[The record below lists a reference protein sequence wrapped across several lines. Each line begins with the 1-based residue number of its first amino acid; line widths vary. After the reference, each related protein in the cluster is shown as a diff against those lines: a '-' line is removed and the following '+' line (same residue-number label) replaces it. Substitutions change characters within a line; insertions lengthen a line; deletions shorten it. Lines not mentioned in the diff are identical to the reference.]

1 MKTNL
6 VLLLVLVSLTFM
18 GCKDP
23 IPDPEQTVLILPE
36 DNTSCIYV
44 SQSSSTASVDFSWKQ
59 ALHTDEYKLVVKN
72 LTTNEQ
78 ITSITE
84 NTGLRL
90 TLTRGTPYQW
100 KVITTSE
107 LSNVETSSSNFSFY
121 LEAQQQVNYLP
132 FPARLLSPQNDEI
145 VTLTNGRYDFSW
157 QGEDIDNDLSHYT
170 LLIGNAE
177 DALSEIATDI
187 VITSFSADLNAAQV
201 YFWQIISY
209 DQIGN
214 STKSII
220 NRFETAP

>member
-1 MKTNL
+1 M
-6 VLLLVLVSLTFM
+6 
-18 GCKDP
+18 
-23 IPDPEQTVLILPE
+23 
-36 DNTSCIYV
+36 
-44 SQSSSTASVDFSWKQ
+44 
-59 ALHTDEYKLVVKN
+59 
-72 LTTNEQ
+72 
-78 ITSITE
+78 
-84 NTGLRL
+84 
-90 TLTRGTPYQW
+90 
-100 KVITTSE
+100 
-107 LSNVETSSSNFSFY
+107 
-121 LEAQQQVNYLP
+121 P
-132 FPARLLSPQNDEI
+132 FPAGLLSPQNDEI

-187 VITSFSADLNAAQV
+187 VTTSFSADLNAAQV

>member
-18 GCKDP
+18 GCKDS

-36 DNTSCIYV
+36 DNTSCLYV

-84 NTGLRL
+84 KTGLRL

-121 LEAQQQVNYLP
+121 LEAQQQGNYLP
-132 FPARLLSPQNDEI
+132 FPARLLSPQNDQI

-187 VITSFSADLNAAQV
+187 VTTSFSADLNAAQV

>member
-18 GCKDP
+18 GCKDS

-36 DNTSCIYV
+36 DNTSCLYV

-121 LEAQQQVNYLP
+121 LEAQQQGDYLP
-132 FPARLLSPQNDEI
+132 FPARLLSPQNDQI

-187 VITSFSADLNAAQV
+187 VTTSFSADLNAAQV